1 MFPMKHL
8 CRIIDRPAYSSSWD
22 TDWTGYSNQFEAMV
36 KLLVE
41 RVWSALDLDQVASRL
56 NEAIIQSYNDN
67 CPLLNGSRTTTIKR
81 WTKGLES
88 GWRAVRKLF
97 NRARLTG
104 GLTDR
109 LSQHTV

>member
-1 MFPMKHL
+1 
-8 CRIIDRPAYSSSWD
+8 
-22 TDWTGYSNQFEAMV
+22 MV
-36 KLLVE
+36 KLLVKW
-41 RVWSALDLDQVASRL
+41 VWSALDLDQVANRL

-67 CPLLNGSRTTTIKR
+67 CPLLNGSRTTTIKW